1 MITSTLT
8 YCATSART
16 VMLAD
21 ASTGLRASVRDLNPI
36 APIADV
42 RDKGVFVG
50 TVWSP
55 PV

>member
-1 MITSTLT
+1 MIKINSTYGTS
-8 YCATSART
+8 SART

-21 ASTGLRASVRDLNPI
+21 ASGLCAYVRDLNPT
-36 APIADV
+36 APIADT

-50 TVWSP
+50 TTWSP